1 MAMKIRNRFL
11 LSIMMVILSVLASAV
26 FMMSSGMLRLQERSL
41 ALTVKSMDSLTT
53 KNIDISRK
61 VLTKA
66 GERYVEMNSATAAT
80 QLRFMLNTFKK
91 PFDYAVLRSNPE
103 IRKIA
108 TREIRGFGKKASVVG
123 HMDMLDT
130 NGDAVI
136 HSNPSIEGENY
147 IKWEKK
153 FPSMWELVK
162 RSFRENKVNG
172 YYTFLDKNNNPVK
185 KYMSLTRVKDTP
197 FIICAVVEISE
208 FFLPVHKIIK
218 HIESDEKKRANMEL
232 KTVSARIM
240 NKISRASMI
249 TAAVLFLFGALLALW
264 QSATLA
270 KPIKELSKQA
280 QLIGDGDFS
289 AKVAEK
295 GAMEMR
301 LLARSFNN
309 LGTELTEYIENLK
322 METAH
327 REAIESEIKVAR
339 GIQEALIP
347 SVFPPFPDKREF
359 DLFASLTPAKEVSGD
374 FYDFF
379 MISDQTVALVIADV
393 SGKGLPAAIFMAVTR
408 TLIRNLCMNS
418 NEKVSPS
425 EIMRKANQYLCVDN
439 DACMFVT
446 TFIAYYNF
454 KTGEFSYANAGHNPF
469 IILRKNEKPKSL
481 GVLADYPLGIVP
493 KHKFSKGEWQ
503 LAPGEAILVYTDGI
517 TEATAPDGSM
527 FGELRLLDFLEKSTN
542 ASPKEIVESLVEDV
556 LKFQNNERFD
566 DVTVL
571 MLKRS

>member
-1 MAMKIRNRFL
+1 MKIRNRFL
-11 LSIMMVILSVLASAV
+11 LSIMMAILSVLASAV
-26 FMMSSGMLRLQERSL
+26 FMMSRGMRRLQERSL
-41 ALTVKSMDSLTT
+41 ALTVKSVDSITAQ
-53 KNIDISRK
+53 NIDISRK
-61 VLTKA
+61 VLTRA
-66 GERYVEMNSATAAT
+66 GERYVEMNSSTAAT
-80 QLRFMLNTFKK
+80 QLRFMLNAFKK
-91 PFDYAVLRSNPE
+91 PFDYSILRSNPE

-108 TREIRGFGKKASVVG
+108 TREIRGFGKTASVAG
-123 HMDMLDT
+123 HMDMFDT

-136 HSNPSIEGENY
+136 HSNPSVEGENY
-147 IKWEKK
+147 IRWEKK
-153 FPSMWELVK
+153 FPSMWQLVK

-185 KYMSLTRVKDTP
+185 KYMSLTRVRGTP
-197 FIICAVVEISE
+197 FIICAVVEIRE
-208 FFLPVHKIIK
+208 FFLPVHKMIK
-218 HIESDEKKRANMEL
+218 QIESDEKKRANNEL
-232 KTVSARIM
+232 KTVSMKIM
-240 NKISRASMI
+240 DEISRASMI
-249 TAAVLFLFGALLALW
+249 TAAILLLFGILLALW

-280 QLIGDGDFS
+280 KLIGDGDFS

-295 GAMEMR
+295 GALEMR
-301 LLARSFNN
+301 LLARSFND

-322 METAH
+322 LETAN

-347 SVFPPFPDKREF
+347 SVFPPFPEKKGF

-379 MISDQTVALVIADV
+379 MINDNTLALVIADV

-408 TLIRNLCMNS
+408 TLIRNLCMHGD
-418 NEKVSPS
+418 EKESPS

-454 KTGEFSYANAGHNPF
+454 ESGELTYANAGHNPF
-469 IILRKNEKPKSL
+469 IILREGKEPESL
-481 GVLADYPLGIVP
+481 GVLADFPLGIVP
-493 KHKFSKGEWQ
+493 EHDFAVGEWR
-503 LAPGEAILVYTDGI
+503 LAAGEAILMYTDGV

-527 FGELRLLDFLEKSTN
+527 FGEPRLMDFLKKIAH
-542 ASPKEIVESLVEDV
+542 ASSRKIVESLVEDV
-556 LKFQNNERFD
+556 LEFQNDERFD